1 MKTSDFQVRPE
12 TKEAVFEN
20 LDTKEQEV
28 ITYDML
34 HVTPPM
40 ETPACLSQASDPDL
54 VDAAGFLSV
63 NKETLQ
69 HTK

>member
-1 MKTSDFQVRPE
+1 MRPE

-28 ITYDML
+28 VTYDMM

-40 ETPACLSQASDPDL
+40 ETPTCLSQASDPDL

-69 HTK
+69 HNK

>member
-1 MKTSDFQVRPE
+1 MV
-12 TKEAVFEN
+12 N
-20 LDTKEQEV
+20 
-28 ITYDML
+28 YDML

-40 ETPACLSQASDPDL
+40 ETPPCLSGSNNPDL
-54 VDAAGFLSV
+54 VDAAGYLTV

>member
-1 MKTSDFQVRPE
+1 MRPE

-28 ITYDML
+28 VGYDML

-40 ETPACLSQASDPDL
+40 ETPACLSQAADPDL
-54 VDAAGFLSV
+54 VDATGFLNV

-69 HTK
+69 HVK